1 MNLKNYKFINYNG
14 HIYSISFPKWK
25 KHLKSIL
32 AYKLSLLKKKPL
44 PEPLLSPSDIKIVA
58 YDIFEFGKLDADD
71 CVDITKEE
79 LRKIENGQ

>member
-44 PEPLLSPSDIKIVA
+44 EKPAIPPKDIKLVA
-58 YDIFEFGKLDADD
+58 YNVFELEKLSADD
-71 CVDITKEE
+71 CVDVVKEE
-79 LRKIENGQ
+79 IYKGGA